1 LRPFALEFLRHRAIG
16 LLHCDY
22 LIKSMANGTAQQQS
36 RASLTLG
43 ALGIV
48 YGDIGTSPLYAVKE
62 TLNPAHSIPLEN
74 ANILGAIS
82 TIFWALMIV
91 VSLKYVTLIMR
102 ADNKGEGGI
111 VALLALASASV
122 KNRTRW
128 RMPVLVA
135 GLAGAALFYGEAVL
149 TPAISVLSAVEGLEV
164 GTTALRPY
172 VLPIAIGV
180 LIALF
185 ALQRYGTGIVGT
197 LFGPVTAAWFL
208 ALAAAGI
215 YGIAQHPSILQA
227 LSPSH
232 ALGFV
237 TQHGFSSF
245 LVLGAV
251 VLAFTGAEALYADMG
266 HFGKGPVR
274 TAWFGLVFPALTLNY
289 LGQGAVVAANPQA
302 VSNPFYLL
310 YPSWALY
317 PMVALATAATVIA
330 SQAVISGAYSL
341 TKQVIQLGFLPR
353 MSIIHTSA
361 SKMGQIYLPLVNW
374 MLLFAVLAAVLGFGS
389 SSELASAYGVAVT
402 GTMLMSSFLTFFV
415 IRYGWGYNLFLCI
428 LATGFFLLI
437 DAAFFSSSLMK
448 VSQGGW
454 FPLALGASVFM
465 VMLTWWRGRQIL
477 FQELGL
483 SGVPLSRFLDSL
495 FREPPPRVPGTAV
508 FLTSSPDAVPHAL
521 MHNLYHNKVVHERVV
536 FLTVNVKDAAWV
548 PFDERVSIKPLGHNC
563 WQVSLRFGFMD
574 RLDVSH
580 ALMDLCKKHGLE
592 FDVMNTS
599 FFLSRETVIP
609 VPSKASGM
617 SLWQEQVF
625 ATMARNAGGAVEYFN
640 IPHNRVIELGTLV
653 EI

>member
-1 LRPFALEFLRHRAIG
+1 
-16 LLHCDY
+16 
-22 LIKSMANGTAQQQS
+22 MANGTAQQQS

-62 TLNPAHSIPLEN
+62 TLNPAHGIPLEN

-185 ALQRYGTGIVGT
+185 ALQRYGTATVGT
-197 LFGPVTAAWFL
+197 LFGPITAVWFL
-208 ALAAAGI
+208 ALTAAGI
-215 YGIAQHPSILQA
+215 YGILQHPSILQA
-227 LSPSH
+227 LSPAH

-266 HFGKGPVR
+266 HFGRGPVR

-353 MSIIHTSA
+353 MSIMHTSA

-389 SSELASAYGVAVT
+389 SSALASAYGVAVT
-402 GTMLMSSFLTFFV
+402 GTMLMSSFLSFFV
-415 IRYGWGYNLFLCI
+415 IRYGWGYNLLLCI

-437 DAAFFSSSLMK
+437 DVAFFSSSLMK

-617 SLWQEQVF
+617 SLWREQVF